1 MSTTMHTTPEV
12 LAAVEPT
19 LLPGGPILVA
29 TDTSPDSDAAFPL
42 AFNLASRAHADVTV
56 LSVLQPVNTPTYG
69 VDGLVISMEPAVDSE
84 NAREA
89 ATRAQL
95 MRMVSSTA
103 AWPVTV
109 KTGDPAREIATASGA
124 MNSQLVVVGR
134 GRHSGFDRM
143 FGVMLVGSMML
154 FALGVSLRYRTVGG
168 YAATSV

>member
-29 TDTSPDSDAAFPL
+29 TDTSPESDAAFPL
-42 AFNLASRAHADVTV
+42 AFNLASHAHADVTV

-69 VDGLVISMEPAVDSE
+69 VDGLVISMEPALDSE

-95 MRMVSSTA
+95 MRMV
-103 AWPVTV
+103 P
-109 KTGDPAREIATASGA
+109 PRR
-124 MNSQLVVVGR
+124 R
-134 GRHSGFDRM
+134 GR
-143 FGVMLVGSMML
+143 
-154 FALGVSLRYRTVGG
+154 
-168 YAATSV
+168 